1 MTVQNHPPQPLLPSV
16 RALKSRG
23 LTSAERRNY
32 IFLRKAARQ
41 IQCGCLMSRLRTTAN
56 CMLIASKVWLF
67 SEPIFVWSISLG
79 TVVILSVITQL
90 VLVRLLS
97 GLGCWSQACQS
108 RQPRDLFLGFKHR
121 IDANQVIPFFNP
133 HLIRARVAV
142 RNMHSKLL
150 SSSKMIT
157 ATTLGFLFTLFFC
170 TDCSSYREAQVSGRT
185 CITRRNNMVGA

>member
-79 TVVILSVITQL
+79 TVVILSVITTGFGQTIIW
-90 VLVRLLS
+90 VRLLIAS
-97 GLGCWSQACQS
+97 VSVQATAS
-108 RQPRDLFLGFKHR
+108 SILMDLSIASML
-121 IDANQVIPFFNP
+121 NQVIPFFNP